1 MGFDSVSARK
11 PDKAIPMFIRQLNF
25 ALAAVLLTLLG
36 QNFAKAAEAPLE
48 TAMAAVFSVHSAD
61 AEDRF
66 LGSAFL
72 WGLAGDV
79 AVTNAHVVQDAIEVR
94 LIDATGQ
101 EEIAMV
107 IARDPL
113 RDVAVIAV
121 KPGRQGLVAAST
133 TPALGAEVWALGAP
147 VGVEFSVTK
156 GMISGLGRQVDA
168 AAPIRMLQHD
178 AAINPGSSGGP
189 LVDEAGFLMGMNSQ
203 IADGSRMFVGIAY
216 AIGVKDLGRIVT
228 GLVEETLA
236 PLPALGLKLRPM
248 DRKLAAVLGVRPTG
262 LIVEDI
268 TAGGIAAQAG
278 LLAGDLILALNGQI
292 LQGAGDLAFAVEAA
306 QLAGDV
312 ARLSVS
318 RNAEL
323 LVLTLDFGPTDA
335 GLLALRDVSGAMPQR
350 TVTYTLTS
358 LGMALDD
365 NGVVTALTPNSPAL
379 LAGVALGDRIAQ
391 VNGRVLQPGNLGQVF
406 DTATLLLLQ
415 SEGHTRHV
423 LIDPFA
429 KNQGFRP
436 VGGANVLDPD
446 VVVF

>member
-1 MGFDSVSARK
+1 
-11 PDKAIPMFIRQLNF
+11 
-25 ALAAVLLTLLG
+25 
-36 QNFAKAAEAPLE
+36 
-48 TAMAAVFSVHSAD
+48 
-61 AEDRF
+61 
-66 LGSAFL
+66 
-72 WGLAGDV
+72 
-79 AVTNAHVVQDAIEVR
+79 
-94 LIDATGQ
+94 
-101 EEIAMV
+101 
-107 IARDPL
+107 
-113 RDVAVIAV
+113 
-121 KPGRQGLVAAST
+121 
-133 TPALGAEVWALGAP
+133 
-147 VGVEFSVTK
+147 
-156 GMISGLGRQVDA
+156 
-168 AAPIRMLQHD
+168 
-178 AAINPGSSGGP
+178 
-189 LVDEAGFLMGMNSQ
+189 
-203 IADGSRMFVGIAY
+203 
-216 AIGVKDLGRIVT
+216 
-228 GLVEETLA
+228 
-236 PLPALGLKLRPM
+236 
-248 DRKLAAVLGVRPTG
+248 
-262 LIVEDI
+262 
-268 TAGGIAAQAG
+268 
-278 LLAGDLILALNGQI
+278 
-292 LQGAGDLAFAVEAA
+292 LAFAVEAA